1 MLKETKKVHKHV
13 PMEMTDVVVELA
25 VEALIVV
32 EVIVSVLMVA
42 SVTVV
47 QQ

>member
-1 MLKETKKVHKHV
+1 MHKETRKEHKHV
-13 PMEMTDVVVELA
+13 PMEITDVVVELA